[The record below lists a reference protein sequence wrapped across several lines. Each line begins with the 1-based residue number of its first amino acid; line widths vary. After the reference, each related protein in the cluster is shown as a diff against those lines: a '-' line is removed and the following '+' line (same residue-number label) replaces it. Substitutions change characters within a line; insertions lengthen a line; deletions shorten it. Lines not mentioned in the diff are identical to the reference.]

1 MIYELKDYVNR
12 LRIALDL
19 YDKRL
24 LNNQNLKILLV
35 ELMEKIQ
42 SEEAQKRIKNKG

>member
-19 YDKRL
+19 YDEGL
-24 LNNQNLKILLV
+24 LNNKNLKVLLV
-35 ELMEKIQ
+35 ELMDQIQ
-42 SEEAQKRIKNKG
+42 SEEAQKRIKKD

>member
-1 MIYELKDYVNR
+1 MIYELKDCVNR

-35 ELMEKIQ
+35 ELMERIQ
-42 SEEAQKRIKNKG
+42 SEEAQKRNKK